1 MSEAVSAEAY
11 EATRQVNRDAW
22 TALGMVREAVEM
34 YAPPG
39 ALPSYEHTGLSILQE
54 GEALAQAIATIA
66 AQPRA

>member
-1 MSEAVSAEAY
+1 
-11 EATRQVNRDAW
+11 
-22 TALGMVREAVEM
+22 MVREAVEM

>member
-1 MSEAVSAEAY
+1 MSKEISAVAY
-11 EATRQVNRDAW
+11 EATRQVNCNAW
-22 TALGMVREAVEM
+22 TALAMVREAVEM

-39 ALPSYEHTGLSILQE
+39 ALPSDEHTGLSILQE